1 MTIFLSVLL
10 ILAIAV
16 FFVRLASALSAP
28 YPAFLALGGALLAFL
43 PGIPPIKLDPSLAL
57 TIFVAPVLFAA
68 AHETSLR
75 DLHDYRISL
84 IALVAIAV
92 GITTAAVAIAFH
104 TLVKDASWAAAVTLG
119 AIVAPPDAAAATA
132 VLRGIKIPSRVRTI
146 LEGESLFNDASAL
159 LIFAVALHMAE
170 DSGASLAS
178 LAPGYA
184 ARIVGSVFLGVALSR
199 LVPFVVRL
207 AVDAP
212 ASIILQFCSTFGIW
226 ILADTLQL
234 SAILTLAAYGIALAR
249 WTPRG
254 NAPLLRTKSFAV
266 WETAIFLANVLAFT
280 LIGMQLA
287 PLLAKLNPGER
298 ASYFIIGA
306 AILVTVIIV
315 RILWVMSY
323 NYALRVGASRFGPVS
338 NKRPAPPTAKHGVIV
353 SWSGMRGIVSLAAA
367 LALPANFPERD
378 LIQFVSFVVVFG
390 TLVIQ
395 GFTLGPL
402 VRWLQFPEDR
412 RLDRE
417 IALARRRALEAAI
430 GALDGNPSPYADA
443 LRLEYRALLDHHEAR
458 DNGDCVQLCDNAGL
472 RLKAVR
478 AAHEIIRRLRTKGEI
493 GETAYQRIELAI
505 DRSYLYATRYDAADA

>member
-43 PGIPPIKLDPSLAL
+43 PGIPPIKLDPGLAL

-84 IALVAIAV
+84 VALVVIAV

-104 TLVKDASWAAAVTLG
+104 ALVKDASWAAAVTLG

-226 ILADTLQL
+226 VLADTLEL

-249 WTPRG
+249 RAPRG

-315 RILWVMSY
+315 RILWVMTY
-323 NYALRVGASRFGPVS
+323 NYALRVGTTWFESVS
-338 NKRPAPPTAKHGVIV
+338 KRPAPPTAKHGVIV

-378 LIQFVSFVVVFG
+378 LIQFISFVVVFG
-390 TLVIQ
+390 TLVSQ

-417 IALARRRALEAAI
+417 IALARRQALEAAI

-458 DNGDCVQLCDNAGL
+458 DNGDCVQPCDNAGL
-472 RLKAVR
+472 RLKAAR

-493 GETAYQRIELAI
+493 GETAYQRIETAI